1 MSSTL
6 VFSKL
11 QKEDI
16 FCRDFNEFERNNEIV
31 FSSQG
36 IAVLYAPNG
45 TGKTSLVK
53 ILSNSDN
60 CIFNVSYNGQL
71 YDTSNN
77 NLFHIINDQNSRN
90 IIAGTTKDFLLGD
103 NIKKEFDLKAYIDK
117 EFGGMLQGLIDKLKN
132 NFNISKKTSPLID
145 KVENVDLKTYIQDLA
160 NSQSKGKQI
169 EQQDFVNKVSS
180 LNFHEISYEENKLNY
195 LIRNCNDK
203 KSFIL
208 KILEINSDKI
218 KKESAVQQIEE
229 NQEAIKILKKFDYKD
244 ECVVCDSQIEREKLL
259 DFKEEN
265 RKRVYEALDAKTKEI
280 LEKIIGGLTDGD
292 PFNIKVILL
301 EAIKTGDKTKVYE
314 LQTDMRKYFDVFN
327 NEINKLFSQCC
338 KQSDIINKINEYNK
352 ILQNKPVMDGEDIRL
367 IQDIVNENIDK
378 KIELQR
384 DENNNLKLFIGD
396 KELINCGRD
405 ELHLS
410 SGEQNFISLAFEIL
424 KAKKTDKIVVLDDP
438 ISSFDSI
445 YKNKIAFILIKF
457 LENKKQIILTH
468 NLDLVKLMEHQQP
481 KSFNLYLLNN
491 TQGEENGFIK
501 VNAAEQDILLY
512 LNKLLELFRGEIRSV
527 IEEEKNFLI
536 AMVPFM
542 RGYTQIV
549 NSEEKNT
556 LTQLMHGFNT
566 VKVDLNE
573 VYRKLFD
580 VDFGKKIEVSANDI
594 TIMELDDIKIL
605 KQDAYPLLHK
615 TLYHTLTY
623 LYLRLNVEKTLVKKY
638 PINTNKY
645 DQLGTIIGVAFRGN
659 DNDNVSN
666 RIFLNSKKTLLNE
679 FNHFEGN
686 MNIFQPAIDIT
697 DTALKKEKDSI
708 LDFLN
713 KL

>member
-1 MSSTL
+1 MSNTL

-16 FCRDFNEFERNNEIV
+16 FCHDFNEFERNNEIV

-53 ILSNSDN
+53 ILNNSDN
-60 CIFNVSYNGQL
+60 CSFSVSYNGQQ

-77 NLFHIINDQNSRN
+77 NLFHIIHDQNSRN

-117 EFGGMLQGLIDKLKN
+117 EFGGMLQGLVDKLKN
-132 NFNISKKTSPLID
+132 DFNISKKTSPLID
-145 KVENVDLKTYIQDLA
+145 KIENADLKKYIQDLA

-169 EQQDFVNKVSS
+169 EQEDFVNKVIC
-180 LNFHEISYEENKLNY
+180 LKFDKMIYEEEKLNY
-195 LIRNCNDK
+195 LIKNCNDK
-203 KSFIL
+203 KSFVL

-218 KKESAVQQIEE
+218 KKEDAVQQIEE
-229 NQEAIKILKKFDYKD
+229 NDEAIKVLKKFDYKD
-244 ECVVCDSQIEREKLL
+244 ECIVCDSQIEREKLL
-259 DFKEEN
+259 GFKEEN
-265 RKRVYEALDAKTKEI
+265 RKKVYEALDAKTKEI
-280 LEKIIGGLTDGD
+280 LEKIIGGLTAGD
-292 PFNIKVILL
+292 PFNIKAILL
-301 EAIKTGDKTKVYE
+301 EAIKTGNKTVVYD
-314 LQTDMRKYFDVFN
+314 LQKDIRKYFEVFN

-338 KQSDIINKINEYNK
+338 SQGDIIAKIKEYK
-352 ILQNKPVMDGEDIRL
+352 AILQNKPIMDGEDIRL

-396 KELINCGRD
+396 TELINCGRD

-491 TQGEENGFIK
+491 TQGEENGFIR
-501 VNAAEQDILLY
+501 VNAGEQNILLY
-512 LNKLLELFRGEIRSV
+512 LNELLGLFRGEIKPA
-527 IEEEKNFLI
+527 IENEKNFLVSMI
-536 AMVPFM
+536 PFM

-549 NSEEKNT
+549 NSEEKNQ
-556 LTQLMHGFNT
+556 LTKLMHGFNT
-566 VKVDLNE
+566 EKIDLND
-573 VYRKLFD
+573 VYNSLFG
-580 VDFGKKIEVSANDI
+580 VDFGERVEVSADDI
-594 TIMELDDIKIL
+594 TTMEIEDIGIL
-605 KQDAYPLLHK
+605 KQDTYPLLNK
-615 TLYHTLTY
+615 TLYHTLNY
-623 LYLRLNVEKTLVKKY
+623 LYLRLNVEKTLVGKY
-638 PINTNKY
+638 GINTSKH
-645 DQLGTIIGVAFRGN
+645 DQLGEIIRVAFSGN
-659 DNDNVSN
+659 DNDSVSN

-697 DTALKKEKDSI
+697 DTALKKEKQSI
-708 LDFLN
+708 LDFLSV
-713 KL
+713 L

>member
-6 VFSKL
+6 FFSKL

-16 FCRDFNEFERNNEIV
+16 FCQDFNEFERNNEIT

-60 CIFNVSYNGQL
+60 CIFNVSYNGQQ
-71 YDTSNN
+71 YDTSSN

-103 NIKKEFDLKAYIDK
+103 NIKKEFDLKSYIDK
-117 EFGGMLQGLIDKLKN
+117 EYGSILAGLIDKLKN

-145 KVENVDLKTYIQDLA
+145 KVENTYLKKYIRDLA
-160 NSQSKGKQI
+160 NSQSKGKEI
-169 EQQDFVNKVSS
+169 EQEDFVNKIDCLDV
-180 LNFHEISYEENKLNY
+180 HEILYDEEKLNY

-208 KILEINSDKI
+208 KILEIDSDKI
-218 KKESAVQQIEE
+218 KKEEAVQQIEE
-229 NQEAIKILKKFDYKD
+229 NDEAIKILKKFDYKD

-259 DFKEEN
+259 DNKEEN
-265 RKRVYEALDAKTKEI
+265 RRKVYEALDAKTKEI
-280 LEKIIGGLTDGD
+280 LEKIIGGLAAGD
-292 PFNIKVILL
+292 PFNIKAILL
-301 EAIKTGDKTKVYE
+301 DAIKIGNKAVVYD
-314 LQTDMRKYFDVFN
+314 LQKDIENYFEVFN
-327 NEINKLFSQCC
+327 NELNKMFSQCC
-338 KQSDIINKINEYNK
+338 KQGDIITKIKEYK
-352 ILQNKPVMDGEDIRL
+352 EILQNKPIMDGEDIRL

-384 DENNNLKLFIGD
+384 DENDNLKLFIGD

-410 SGEQNFISLAFEIL
+410 SGEQNFISLAFEVL
-424 KAKKTDKIVVLDDP
+424 KAKKTDKIIILDDP

-445 YKNKIAFILIKF
+445 YKNKITFILIKF
-457 LENKKQIILTH
+457 LENREQIILTH

-491 TQGEENGFIK
+491 TLDEENGFIR
-501 VNAAEQDILLY
+501 VNSAEQNILLY
-512 LNKLLELFRGEIRSV
+512 LNELLGLFRGDIISV
-527 IEEEKNFLI
+527 IEDKQNFLVS
-536 AMVPFM
+536 MVPFM
-542 RGYTQIV
+542 RGYTQIID
-549 NSEEKNT
+549 SEEKNN
-556 LTQLMHGFNT
+556 LTQLMHGFNSE
-566 VKVDLNE
+566 KMDLNNI
-573 VYRKLFD
+573 YKNLFKIDLGIKL
-580 VDFGKKIEVSANDI
+580 EVSADDI
-594 TIMELDDIKIL
+594 TNMDISNIKIL
-605 KQDAYPLLHK
+605 KQDSYPLLNK

-623 LYLRLNVEKTLVKKY
+623 LYLRLNVEKILVKKY
-638 PINTNKY
+638 SINTNKY
-645 DQLGTIIGVAFRGN
+645 DQLGRIIGAAFRGN
-659 DNDNVSN
+659 DSNNISN

-697 DTALKKEKDSI
+697 DTALKKEKESI
-708 LDFLN
+708 LEFLS

>member
-1 MSSTL
+1 MSNTL

-16 FCRDFNEFERNNEIV
+16 FCHDFNEFERNNEIV

-53 ILSNSDN
+53 ILNNSDN
-60 CIFNVSYNGQL
+60 CSFSVSYNGQQ

-77 NLFHIINDQNSRN
+77 NLFHIIHDQNSRN

-117 EFGGMLQGLIDKLKN
+117 EFGGMLQGLVDKLKN
-132 NFNISKKTSPLID
+132 DFNISKKTSPLID
-145 KVENVDLKTYIQDLA
+145 KIENADLKKYIQDLA

-169 EQQDFVNKVSS
+169 EQEDFVNKVIC
-180 LNFHEISYEENKLNY
+180 LKFDKMIYEEEKLNY
-195 LIRNCNDK
+195 LIKNCNDK
-203 KSFIL
+203 KSFVL

-218 KKESAVQQIEE
+218 KKEDAVQQIEE
-229 NQEAIKILKKFDYKD
+229 NDEAIKVLKKFDYKD
-244 ECVVCDSQIEREKLL
+244 ECIVCDSQIEREKLL
-259 DFKEEN
+259 GFKEEN
-265 RKRVYEALDAKTKEI
+265 RKKVYEALDAKTKEI
-280 LEKIIGGLTDGD
+280 LEKIIGGLTAGD
-292 PFNIKVILL
+292 PFNIKAILL
-301 EAIKTGDKTKVYE
+301 EAIKTGNKTVVYD
-314 LQTDMRKYFDVFN
+314 LQKDIRKYFEVFN

-338 KQSDIINKINEYNK
+338 SQGDIIAKIKEYK
-352 ILQNKPVMDGEDIRL
+352 AILQNKPIMDGEDIRL

-384 DENNNLKLFIGD
+384 DGNNNLKLFIGD

-491 TQGEENGFIK
+491 TQGEENGFIR
-501 VNAAEQDILLY
+501 VNAGEQNILLY
-512 LNKLLELFRGEIRSV
+512 LNELLGLFRGEIKPA
-527 IEEEKNFLI
+527 IENEKNFLVSMI
-536 AMVPFM
+536 PFM

-549 NSEEKNT
+549 NSEEKNQ
-556 LTQLMHGFNT
+556 LTKLMHGFNT
-566 VKVDLNE
+566 EKIDLND
-573 VYRKLFD
+573 VYNSLFG
-580 VDFGKKIEVSANDI
+580 VDFGERVEVSADDI
-594 TIMELDDIKIL
+594 TTMEIEDIGIL
-605 KQDAYPLLHK
+605 KQDTYPLLNK
-615 TLYHTLTY
+615 TLYHTLNY
-623 LYLRLNVEKTLVKKY
+623 LYLRLNVEKTLVEKY
-638 PINTNKY
+638 GINTSKH
-645 DQLGTIIGVAFRGN
+645 DQLGEIIRVAFRGN
-659 DNDNVSN
+659 DNDSVSN

-697 DTALKKEKDSI
+697 DTALKKEKQSI
-708 LDFLN
+708 LDFLSV
-713 KL
+713 L

>member
-280 LEKIIGGLTDGD
+280 LEKIIGGLTD
-292 PFNIKVILL
+292 
-301 EAIKTGDKTKVYE
+301 
-314 LQTDMRKYFDVFN
+314 MRKYFDVFN

-542 RGYTQIV
+542 RAYTQIV

-566 VKVDLNE
+566 VKVDLNK

-645 DQLGTIIGVAFRGN
+645 DQLGTIIGVAFRGS

>member
-36 IAVLYAPNG
+36 IAILYAPNG

-90 IIAGTTKDFLLGD
+90 LIAGTTKDFLLGD

-117 EFGGMLQGLIDKLKN
+117 EFGGILQGLIDKLKN

-169 EQQDFVNKVSS
+169 EQQYFVNKISY

-292 PFNIKVILL
+292 PFNIKMILL
-301 EAIKTGDKTKVYE
+301 EAIKTGEKTKVYE

-536 AMVPFM
+536 ARNWKKM
-542 RGYTQIV
+542 I
-549 NSEEKNT
+549 
-556 LTQLMHGFNT
+556 LCQLENAICF
-566 VKVDLNE
+566 LYE
-573 VYRKLFD
+573 RK
-580 VDFGKKIEVSANDI
+580 KS
-594 TIMELDDIKIL
+594 
-605 KQDAYPLLHK
+605 
-615 TLYHTLTY
+615 
-623 LYLRLNVEKTLVKKY
+623 
-638 PINTNKY
+638 
-645 DQLGTIIGVAFRGN
+645 
-659 DNDNVSN
+659 
-666 RIFLNSKKTLLNE
+666 
-679 FNHFEGN
+679 
-686 MNIFQPAIDIT
+686 
-697 DTALKKEKDSI
+697 
-708 LDFLN
+708 
-713 KL
+713 

>member
-1 MSSTL
+1 MSNTL

-16 FCRDFNEFERNNEIV
+16 FCHDFNEFERNNEIV

-53 ILSNSDN
+53 ILNNSDN
-60 CIFNVSYNGQL
+60 CSFSVSYNGQQ

-77 NLFHIINDQNSRN
+77 NLFHIIHDQNSRN

-117 EFGGMLQGLIDKLKN
+117 EFGGMLQGLVDKLKN
-132 NFNISKKTSPLID
+132 DFNISKKTSPLID
-145 KVENVDLKTYIQDLA
+145 KIENADLKKYIQDLA

-169 EQQDFVNKVSS
+169 EQEDFVNKVIC
-180 LNFHEISYEENKLNY
+180 LKFDKMIYGEEKLNY
-195 LIRNCNDK
+195 LIKNCNDK
-203 KSFIL
+203 KSFVL

-218 KKESAVQQIEE
+218 KKEDAVQQIEE
-229 NQEAIKILKKFDYKD
+229 NDEAIKVLKKFDYKD
-244 ECVVCDSQIEREKLL
+244 ECIVCDSQIEREKLL
-259 DFKEEN
+259 GFKEEN
-265 RKRVYEALDAKTKEI
+265 RKKVYEALDAKTKEI
-280 LEKIIGGLTDGD
+280 LEKIIGGLTAGD
-292 PFNIKVILL
+292 PFNIKAILL
-301 EAIKTGDKTKVYE
+301 EAIKTGNKTVVYD
-314 LQTDMRKYFDVFN
+314 LQKDIRKYFEVFN
-327 NEINKLFSQCC
+327 NEINNLFSQCC
-338 KQSDIINKINEYNK
+338 SQGDIIAKIKEYK
-352 ILQNKPVMDGEDIRL
+352 AILQNKPIMDGEDIRL

-396 KELINCGRD
+396 TELINCGRD

-491 TQGEENGFIK
+491 TQGEENGFIR
-501 VNAAEQDILLY
+501 VNAGEQNILLY
-512 LNKLLELFRGEIRSV
+512 LNELLGLFRGEIKPA
-527 IEEEKNFLI
+527 IENEKNFLVSMI
-536 AMVPFM
+536 PFM

-549 NSEEKNT
+549 NSEEKNQ
-556 LTQLMHGFNT
+556 LTKLMHGFNT
-566 VKVDLNE
+566 EKIDLND
-573 VYRKLFD
+573 VYNSLFG
-580 VDFGKKIEVSANDI
+580 VDFGERVEVSADDI
-594 TIMELDDIKIL
+594 TTMEIEDIGIL
-605 KQDAYPLLHK
+605 KQDTYPLLNK
-615 TLYHTLTY
+615 TLYHTLNY
-623 LYLRLNVEKTLVKKY
+623 LYLRLNVEKTLVGKY
-638 PINTNKY
+638 GINTSKH
-645 DQLGTIIGVAFRGN
+645 DQLGEIIRVAFSGN
-659 DNDNVSN
+659 DNDSVSN

-697 DTALKKEKDSI
+697 DTALKKEKQSI
-708 LDFLN
+708 LDFLSV
-713 KL
+713 L

>member
-580 VDFGKKIEVSANDI
+580 VDFGKKIKVSANDI

-615 TLYHTLTY
+615 TLLSHIGII
-623 LYLRLNVEKTLVKKY
+623 YLRLNGKNISQKY
-638 PINTNKY
+638 PINTNKH
-645 DQLGTIIGVAFRGN
+645 DQLGTIIGEAVKA
-659 DNDNVSN
+659 
-666 RIFLNSKKTLLNE
+666 T
-679 FNHFEGN
+679 
-686 MNIFQPAIDIT
+686 MT
-697 DTALKKEKDSI
+697 T
-708 LDFLN
+708 
-713 KL
+713 

>member
-1 MSSTL
+1 MSNTL

-16 FCRDFNEFERNNEIV
+16 FCHDFNEFERNNEIV

-53 ILSNSDN
+53 ILNNSDN
-60 CIFNVSYNGQL
+60 CSFSVSYNGQQ

-77 NLFHIINDQNSRN
+77 NLFHIIHDENTRN

-117 EFGGMLQGLIDKLKN
+117 EFGGMLQGLVDKLKN
-132 NFNISKKTSPLID
+132 DFNISKKTSPLID
-145 KVENVDLKTYIQDLA
+145 KIENADLKKYIQDLA

-169 EQQDFVNKVSS
+169 EQEDFVNKVIC
-180 LNFHEISYEENKLNY
+180 LKFDKMIYEEEKLNY
-195 LIRNCNDK
+195 LIKNCNDK
-203 KSFIL
+203 KSFVL

-218 KKESAVQQIEE
+218 KKEDAVQQIEE
-229 NQEAIKILKKFDYKD
+229 NDEAIKVLKKFDYKD
-244 ECVVCDSQIEREKLL
+244 ECIVCDSQIEREKLL
-259 DFKEEN
+259 GFKEEN
-265 RKRVYEALDAKTKEI
+265 RKKVYEALDAKTKEI
-280 LEKIIGGLTDGD
+280 LEKIIGGLTAGD
-292 PFNIKVILL
+292 PFNIKAILL
-301 EAIKTGDKTKVYE
+301 EAIKTGNKTVVYD
-314 LQTDMRKYFDVFN
+314 LQKDIRKYFEVFN

-338 KQSDIINKINEYNK
+338 SQGDIIAKIKEYK
-352 ILQNKPVMDGEDIRL
+352 AILQNKPIMDGEDIRL

-396 KELINCGRD
+396 TELINCGRD

-424 KAKKTDKIVVLDDP
+424 KKKKTDKIVVLDDP

-491 TQGEENGFIK
+491 TQGEENGFIR
-501 VNAAEQDILLY
+501 VNAGEQNILLY
-512 LNKLLELFRGEIRSV
+512 LNELLGLFRGEIKPA
-527 IEEEKNFLI
+527 IENEKNFLVSMI
-536 AMVPFM
+536 PFM

-549 NSEEKNT
+549 NSEEKNQ
-556 LTQLMHGFNT
+556 LTKLMHGFNT
-566 VKVDLNE
+566 EKIDLND
-573 VYRKLFD
+573 VYNSLFG
-580 VDFGKKIEVSANDI
+580 VDFGERVEVSADDI
-594 TIMELDDIKIL
+594 TTMEIEDIGIL
-605 KQDAYPLLHK
+605 KQDTYPLLNK
-615 TLYHTLTY
+615 TLYHTLNY
-623 LYLRLNVEKTLVKKY
+623 LYLRLNVEKTLVGKY
-638 PINTNKY
+638 GINTSKH
-645 DQLGTIIGVAFRGN
+645 DQLGEIIRVAFSGN
-659 DNDNVSN
+659 DNDSVSN

-697 DTALKKEKDSI
+697 DTALKKEKQSI
-708 LDFLN
+708 LDFLSV
-713 KL
+713 L

>member
-1 MSSTL
+1 MSNTL

-16 FCRDFNEFERNNEIV
+16 FCHDFNEFERNNEIV

-53 ILSNSDN
+53 ILNNSDN
-60 CIFNVSYNGQL
+60 CSFSVSYNGQQ

-117 EFGGMLQGLIDKLKN
+117 EFGEMLQGLVDKLKN
-132 NFNISKKTSPLID
+132 DFNISKKTSPLID
-145 KVENVDLKTYIQDLA
+145 KVENADLKKYIQDLA

-169 EQQDFVNKVSS
+169 EQEDFVNKVIC
-180 LNFHEISYEENKLNY
+180 LKFDEMIYEEEKLNY
-195 LIRNCNDK
+195 LIKNCNDK
-203 KSFIL
+203 KSFVL
-208 KILEINSDKI
+208 KILEIDSDKI
-218 KKESAVQQIEE
+218 KKEDAVQQIEE
-229 NQEAIKILKKFDYKD
+229 NDEAIKVLKKFDYKD
-244 ECVVCDSQIEREKLL
+244 ECVVCDSQIEREELL
-259 DFKEEN
+259 GFKEEN
-265 RKRVYEALDAKTKEI
+265 RKKVYEALDVKTKEI
-280 LEKIIGGLTDGD
+280 LEKIIGGLTAGD
-292 PFNIKVILL
+292 PFNIKAILL
-301 EAIKTGDKTKVYE
+301 DAIKTGNKTVVYD
-314 LQTDMRKYFDVFN
+314 LQKDIRKYFEVFN
-327 NEINKLFSQCC
+327 NEINKLFSQYCN
-338 KQSDIINKINEYNK
+338 QGDIIAKIKEYK
-352 ILQNKPVMDGEDIRL
+352 SILQNKPIMDGEDIRL

-396 KELINCGRD
+396 TELINCGRD

-424 KAKKTDKIVVLDDP
+424 KAKKTDKIIVLDDP

-457 LENKKQIILTH
+457 LENKNQIILTH

-491 TQGEENGFIK
+491 TLGEENGFIR
-501 VNAAEQDILLY
+501 VNSAEQNILLY
-512 LNKLLELFRGEIRSV
+512 LNELLELFRGDIVSV
-527 IEEEKNFLI
+527 IEDKQNFLVS
-536 AMVPFM
+536 MVPFM
-542 RGYTQIV
+542 RGYTQIID
-549 NSEEKNT
+549 SEEKNN
-556 LTQLMHGFNT
+556 LTQLMHGFNSE
-566 VKVDLNE
+566 KMDLNNI
-573 VYRKLFD
+573 YKSLF
-580 VDFGKKIEVSANDI
+580 KIDLGIKVEVSADDI
-594 TIMELDDIKIL
+594 TNMDISNIKIL
-605 KQDAYPLLHK
+605 KQESYPLLNK
-615 TLYHTLTY
+615 TLYHTMTY

-638 PINTNKY
+638 NINTNKY
-645 DQLGTIIGVAFRGN
+645 DQLGRIIGAAFRGN
-659 DNDNVSN
+659 DNSNISN

-708 LDFLN
+708 LDFLS